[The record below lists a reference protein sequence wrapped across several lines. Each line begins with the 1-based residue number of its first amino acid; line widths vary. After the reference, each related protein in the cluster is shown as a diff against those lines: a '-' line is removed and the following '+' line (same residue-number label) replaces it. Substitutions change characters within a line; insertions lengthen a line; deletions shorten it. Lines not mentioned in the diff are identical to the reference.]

1 MANVKEQFGL
11 RPYRKLDGTPLVG
24 AQNRYT
30 IASNMG
36 HAIYQGDLVVVTTAG
51 NIEKYNN
58 TNNSAGLST
67 AAVGVFNGVFYT
79 DPTTSKPTFRNHFP
93 ASLSPGD
100 AIAFVADDPDQ
111 LYIAQQDANDI
122 GAADLGNNAEMIM
135 AAGSTTTG
143 MSKAEIDSSTAATGN
158 ATYMLKILDFY
169 DTPSNDASAA
179 NSVLVV
185 KINNHQLAAST
196 GTAGV

>member
-1 MANVKEQFGL
+1 MANIDAPFGL
-11 RPYRKLDGTPLVG
+11 RPIAKQGSAPGGTIGTTKYKISSGASALFTGDPVKLKADGSIEVKGG
-24 AQNRYT
+24 A
-30 IASNMG
+30 G
-36 HAIYQGDLVVVTTAG
+36 AITGA
-51 NIEKYNN
+51 I
-58 TNNSAGLST
+58 S
-67 AAVGVFNGVFYT
+67 GVFMGCFYT
-79 DPTTSKPTFRNHFP
+79 DPTTSKPTFRNNYP
-93 ASLSPGD
+93 DGLAATD
-100 AIAFVADDPDQ
+100 AIAFISDDPDQ
-111 LYIAQQDANDI
+111 LYIAQQDSDGSNI
-122 GAADLGNNAEMIM
+122 VAADLNTNANMIM

-169 DTPSNDASAA
+169 DTPSNDTTAA